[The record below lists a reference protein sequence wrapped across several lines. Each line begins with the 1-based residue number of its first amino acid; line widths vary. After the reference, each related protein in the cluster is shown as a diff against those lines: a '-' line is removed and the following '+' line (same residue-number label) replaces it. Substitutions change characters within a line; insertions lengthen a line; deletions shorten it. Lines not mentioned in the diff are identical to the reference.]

1 MEFVVVQKRYEPGS
15 GDLPPGCRTHME
27 EPFMPSPAWMPRAGQ
42 PIGEA
47 LSAYGLTLLTQ

>member
-1 MEFVVVQKRYEPGS
+1 MQKRYEPGS

-42 PIGEA
+42 PNGEA
-47 LSAYGLTLLTQ
+47 LSAYGLTLLTR